1 MYYGSI
7 TSRTRLYRV
16 KFSPLYKNIY
26 ILYMLF
32 QIDPYFQLHKTN
44 IHITDIQAFTLS
56 EDEQLSQ
63 SDNVQ
68 CILEDE
74 QLSHSYNIH
83 CNN

>member
-1 MYYGSI
+1 
-7 TSRTRLYRV
+7 
-16 KFSPLYKNIY
+16 
-26 ILYMLF
+26 MLF